1 MVTEIDRQDL
11 KQKMDHPKK
20 LILLEALPPESYH
33 RAHLPGAIN
42 LPPDRVRALATELM
56 PNKDFE
62 VIVYCAGPAC
72 HASED
77 VALELSEMGYA
88 NVRRYIGGKEDWKKA
103 GLPLESDEDK
113 HAA

>member
-11 KQKMDHPKK
+11 NPKMDHPKK

-42 LPPDRVRALATELM
+42 LPPDWVRALATELM
-56 PNKDFE
+56 PTKDFE

-77 VALELSEMGYA
+77 VARELSEMGYA

-103 GLPLESDEDK
+103 GLPLESDEEK

>member
-1 MVTEIDRQDL
+1 MVTEIDRQEL

-20 LILLEALPPESYH
+20 FILLEALPAESYH
-33 RAHLPGAIN
+33 RAHLTGAIN
-42 LPPDRVRALATELM
+42 LPPEQVHTLAFELM

-77 VALELSEMGYA
+77 VARELSEMGYA